1 MLDHVCFLFR
11 RVFALSCCCQPPA
24 TVLHLIR
31 TLCSQALIC
40 CVCSSSAC
48 SPKCCLLSP
57 RGPELRLLSIYSSSL
72 FFLTF
77 CPACPAPLASL
88 SDMHLSH
95 CYTACSF
102 ALVISPALSA
112 CDCYFISWQGSF
124 SLPIALKTPLACK
137 LAAVMHLAFYHFP

>member
-1 MLDHVCFLFR
+1 MLSPAVASPLPLLCTSFTLCALKPGSAAFVHPQLVAPNAACFLH
-11 RVFALSCCCQPPA
+11 VAQK
-24 TVLHLIR
+24 LH
-31 TLCSQALIC
+31 
-40 CVCSSSAC
+40 
-48 SPKCCLLSP
+48 
-57 RGPELRLLSIYSSSL
+57 LLSIYSSSL

-112 CDCYFISWQGSF
+112 CDCCFVSWQASF